1 MRPHELFQQPAST
14 TTHHG
19 QMSPPNHL
27 QEHRTMHP
35 RPRHRALGLVAA
47 TLTAAGILAAPS
59 ATHAATYTIQQCH
72 SQTNYAVSGL
82 VGSFQGAYAYFSSAC
97 SVDNANLGGNFDP
110 GVGHGDGDRA
120 QITFTAPPGTSLDQI
135 AANRTA
141 AAGASRDYGTPVA
154 HLFRSPGGVLE
165 SFSALGR
172 ASASGPLLLP
182 LDGSQSFT
190 WGVVCNGFAGC
201 PAGNTFF
208 WLRDLQIKLR
218 DATAPSL
225 SNVAGGLRS
234 ETERARVRS
243 LTYDAADSG
252 GGVFRQRLIVDGVE
266 RSVDTVDVNGG
277 RCALPFTASA
287 PCKPD
292 VSGAVSFDTSTLSDG
307 THQLVLDVRDATDEN
322 KRLHGPWTIT
332 VDNAPPAVGA
342 PALSGTA
349 REGDALTCTAPVA
362 GQTPEV
368 RFQWIRAASDGSA
381 RYEIPGATN
390 AAYTI
395 SAADVGRKLICRVS
409 ATDNGGTADR
419 ESSITQPPFADGK
432 LVSTYCSNRPTG
444 STDECGDLDGDRI
457 ANRDDDDLDGDG
469 VPNLADSAP
478 YDSSRPGSVASPSS
492 SNTTTNTSSTA
503 NSSTTLV
510 GGTTVGAAG
519 TVRFLLGRETAVYFG
534 KQARWVRSSF
544 KMRGRLTRPDG
555 SPMGGLKL
563 FVTQAVNGKTVALG
577 STVTDPDGNWAFQI
591 PRGPSRTLVVAA
603 GDGVNA
609 ATLTVRQRVTAHV
622 TLRAVRKKIRSG
634 GLAQFRGQ
642 LRGGHTNSREKL
654 VEFQVYFRRS
664 WRTIGTFRV
673 GRDGRF
679 SVKYR
684 FGTAAYGRYSFRART
699 MPTDGYPFAVGTSR
713 GSSST
718 VRVG

>member
-1 MRPHELFQQPAST
+1 M
-14 TTHHG
+14 
-19 QMSPPNHL
+19 
-27 QEHRTMHP
+27 
-35 RPRHRALGLVAA
+35 AA

-82 VGSFQGAYAYFSSAC
+82 VGSFQGAYAYTNQACDPSSRTVGAALTASGERSGGEFAQVTFS
-97 SVDNANLGGNFDP
+97 
-110 GVGHGDGDRA
+110 
-120 QITFTAPPGTSLDQI
+120 APQGTSLDSI
-135 AANRTA
+135 SARRTA
-141 AAGASRDYGTPVA
+141 TAGAARANGAPVA
-154 HLFRSPGGVLE
+154 RLSSIPSGSREAFAAVAGYP
-165 SFSALGR
+165 
-172 ASASGPLLLP
+172 ASGQGMIAFA
-182 LDGSQSFT
+182 LDGDRSVS
-190 WGVVCNGFAGC
+190 WGAYCEGTSGC
-201 PAGNTFF
+201 PVGDTSYSLQDIEIR
-208 WLRDLQIKLR
+208 LRDNQ
-218 DATAPSL
+218 APSL
-225 SNVAGGLRS
+225 ANVAGTLRS
-234 ETERARVRS
+234 ETDRARVRS
-243 LTYDAADSG
+243 LTYDATDAG
-252 GGVFRQRLIVDGVE
+252 GGVFRERLIIDGSE
-266 RSVDTVDVNGG
+266 RSTELADANGG
-277 RCALPFTASA
+277 RCVLPFTTPT

-292 VSGAVSFDTSTLSDG
+292 MSGSVSFDTSTLSDG

-332 VDNAPPAVGA
+332 VDNVPPAVGA
-342 PALSGTA
+342 PAVSGTA
-349 REGDALTCTAPVA
+349 REGDVLTCTAPVA

-395 SAADVGRKLICRVS
+395 SAADEGRKLICRVS

-419 ESSITQPPFADGK
+419 ESSITQPPFADGQ
-432 LVSTYCSNRPTG
+432 LVSTYCTNRPTG

-457 ANRDDDDLDGDG
+457 ANRNDDDLDGDG

-478 YDSSRPGSVASPSS
+478 YDSSRPGSPASPSS
-492 SNTTTNTSSTA
+492 STTTTNTSSTA

-519 TVRFLLGRETAVYFG
+519 TVRFLLGRETAVYVG

-622 TLRAVRKKIRSG
+622 TLRAIRKKIRSG

-713 GSSST
+713 GRTAT